1 MAGLVRVSRA
11 EECRNSAAI
20 LRLLA
25 RKTAFPDSRDELLK
39 LAMGFERLAE
49 RIEARE
55 TIAADG
61 RISSPTASSVG

>member
-25 RKTAFPDSRDELLK
+25 RKTAFPDSRDDLLK
-39 LAMGFERLAE
+39 LAVVFERLAAQ
-49 RIEARE
+49 IEARE
-55 TIAADG
+55 VITSNAAD
-61 RISSPTASSVG
+61 